1 MVRPLTHLKRFI
13 TGWKGM
19 LAIAVAAGAVL
30 WHLLACV
37 ESPMAFSPSGDLAF
51 VTMEPYEGKDLMLA
65 GPNCYRLMVLP
76 KGGKAVRVVE
86 ETVDAM
92 LTAPAYSPDGQQ
104 LAYLRIP
111 LVGGQELEK
120 HQMQVQSRLKAAKD
134 LLVPPAIAPEK
145 PASQPSTQ
153 ESLNFEDF
161 SLPSGERV
169 AEFYS
174 EAKDTTLHP
183 VTLVIRDAKT
193 DTVLSKTTIEVPMFA
208 DSKPDS
214 FLMAYLL
221 TRPQYSPD
229 GKWVYFCLADML
241 MGVNPT
247 TRTERILAAPADV
260 ATLSPDGETVAML
273 KEPAIGFVQTD
284 GEMGLFKRWNQE
296 PSFSGIGW
304 VDNQTLAVVSR
315 SKKDPNKPDLVLS
328 LVRKDGAVA
337 SSKTLPS
344 PALSGEEGEE
354 IAIAPNGKHIV
365 IANGAGVLFLDGQA
379 KALSTITY
387 QKEGEPPK
395 VKESYFQPTF
405 SPDSKQ
411 VAFKVFDDD
420 RKGVR
425 AIAFFSP
432 EGKEL
437 SRVSVPPIKPGST
450 RPASMPT
457 TGPKP

>member
-51 VTMEPYEGKDLMLA
+51 VTMEPYEGKDLILA

-76 KGGKAVRVVE
+76 KGGKAVRVIE

-111 LVGGQELEK
+111 LLSEQ
-120 HQMQVQSRLKAAKD
+120 QAQQVKEDIDTRKAAM
-134 LLVPPAIAPEK
+134 EK
-145 PASQPSTQ
+145 AASQPATSGPSADQ
-153 ESLNFEDF
+153 PEHSEIM
-161 SLPSGERV
+161 SLPPVDKVS
-169 AEFYS
+169 EFYVRAFTS
-174 EAKDTTLHP
+174 PLHP
-183 VTLVIRDAKT
+183 ATLVVRDAKT

-208 DSKPDS
+208 ASGS
-214 FLMAYLL
+214 GYFLTAYLL

-229 GKWVYFCLADML
+229 GKWVYFCLADMV
-241 MGVNPT
+241 MAVNPT
-247 TRTERILAAPADV
+247 EKKQRVLAAPADV
-260 ATLSPDGETVAML
+260 SALSPDGKTVAIL
-273 KEPAIGFVQTD
+273 KEPAIGFADTD
-284 GEMGLFKRWNQE
+284 GERVLYRRWAQ
-296 PSFSGIGW
+296 PSSLSGIGW
-304 VDNQTLAVVSR
+304 FDNQTLAMISG
-315 SKKDPNKPDLVLS
+315 KGEDPNKPRTLVLN
-328 LVRKDGAVA
+328 LVRKDGGEVKAEELAVQLESHGEGQVELAVA
-337 SSKTLPS
+337 PDR
-344 PALSGEEGEE
+344 
-354 IAIAPNGKHIV
+354 KHIV
-365 IANGAGVLFLDGQA
+365 IASEGQLFFLNGEGKVLNKIESPKQPE
-379 KALSTITY
+379 SQPP
-387 QKEGEPPK
+387 QKPSEGF
-395 VKESYFQPTF
+395 YQPTF
-405 SPDSKQ
+405 TPDSKQ
-411 VAFKVFDDD
+411 VAFKVASGE
-420 RKGVR
+420 RNGVS

-437 SRVSVPPIKPGST
+437 SRVSVPAIKPGTT

>member
-65 GPNCYRLMVLP
+65 GPQCYRLMVLP
-76 KGGKAVRVVE
+76 KGGKAVRVIE

-111 LVGGQELEK
+111 LLSDQ
-120 HQMQVQSRLKAAKD
+120 QAQQVKEDIDTRKAAMGQ
-134 LLVPPAIAPEK
+134 ATTK
-145 PASQPSTQ
+145 PATSQPATQ
-153 ESLNFEDF
+153 ESLALEDLT
-161 SLPSGERV
+161 LPAGQKASD
-169 AEFYS
+169 FYLGV
-174 EAKDTTLHP
+174 ELFPTHP
-183 VTLVIRDAKT
+183 VTLVVRDAKT

-208 DSKPDS
+208 DSRMPDS
-214 FLMAYLL
+214 FLKAYLL

-229 GKWVYFCLADML
+229 GKWVYFCLADMVL
-241 MGVNPT
+241 AVNPT
-247 TRTERILAAPADV
+247 EKKQRFLAAPAEV
-260 ATLSPDGETVAML
+260 ATLSPDGKTLALL

-284 GEMGLFKRWNQE
+284 GEMAVFKRWNQE

-304 VDNQTLAVVSR
+304 LDNQTVAVPVQEGQE
-315 SKKDPNKPDLVLS
+315 PDKTKLVLA
-328 LVRKDGAVA
+328 LIRKDG
-337 SSKTLPS
+337 TLAGKKILPL
-344 PALSGEEGEE
+344 PPEGG
-354 IAIAPNGKHIV
+354 IINQQDAIAPNGKRIV
-365 IANGAGVLFLDGQA
+365 IANPAGLYFMDGEGKLLGKIEYPR
-379 KALSTITY
+379 KATGPP
-387 QKEGEPPK
+387 EEPP
-395 VKESYFQPTF
+395 EYFFKPTF
-405 SPDSKQ
+405 TPDSKQ
-411 VAFKVFDDD
+411 VAFKVVS
-420 RKGVR
+420 KGRNGVS